1 MAEFKLGRIRFV
13 WKDAWTGSTTYYKDD
28 VISFGGKIYICVQ
41 GHSSAADFFTDLE
54 IVPSK
59 WNLVSDGQ
67 TWKGTW
73 TTATTYVYGDI
84 VQYGARLYI
93 ATAVHTS
100 QATAA
105 AGLEADIANW
115 DVYAE
120 GLNWKGT
127 WTVSTR
133 YIVNDMVKYGGTT
146 YVCNTYHTSAASDA
160 LGLENDQSKWDIFN
174 QGLDFKTTWSTGT
187 QYKINDVVQY
197 GAALWISTSAH
208 TASALFSTDIAYWTE
223 FVRGF
228 QFESD
233 WEPLRVYQPG
243 DIVRYGGNQYIALTN
258 HSESN
263 PFTETTDWQ
272 LFTQGIKFLGE
283 WGDDSTQQDYRAGE
297 VVSHGGYTYLCITDH
312 QNQEPPNVTYW
323 TRLTQGLRWRN
334 TWADDA
340 EYLLGDLVRYGDNS
354 YICVNQH
361 ISEGDDYS
369 TETKVGAGG
378 GAENSRPD
386 LDVTGTYWNIIAVG
400 NEASV
405 LTTKGDL
412 VYYGG
417 AGPARLPIGAE
428 GQVLRVSDQQTPE
441 WAYVGVADDVYFVA
455 THGADVPAPTN
466 GRTID
471 KPWKSI
477 RYAAEQVEKGT
488 KNPNA
493 RKLLELNR
501 QFIQREIVEW
511 TDNQITNSVAPFTT
525 AFAYDSAKCERDMGY
540 IIDAAIWDITHGG
553 NVRSREA
560 ALSYVTDAGQ
570 FYTLG
575 QEAETVASINYGL
588 TVIASVLA
596 QTAPAV
602 NYQTLNGDNSTAI
615 VTQHTD
621 ATLLAESVNTE
632 ISGLVKIV
640 TDAITAGVATNI
652 PARLIRNSLIKV
664 ATGKYQ
670 EVLPIIV
677 PAETCIIGDELR
689 STAVSPRRASGT
701 TASKLSRNNFT
712 YQLSG
717 NLTPAKDTKYSS
729 KAIERVGAIVG
740 DLVEGVT
747 VTPTTGNTET
757 QSALYPFA
765 NIDKGHE
772 RKAVE
777 TLARMIRRNI
787 DHGVGTKVE
796 ARSTLPLADDMGTP
810 ADGHARNLLIANKD
824 FIKAELIGWIA
835 DQYPTLKYS
844 RTKCMQDT
852 GYIIDSVVYDLTFGG
867 NWQSVNAGEAYY
879 QGAVL
884 QINASE
890 KAATIAAYGELKALM
905 QTVAR
910 NITVT
915 PTYGTGSQVAGTAAT
930 TTQSTTIGGLLDDI
944 INIVDNGSGSEAI
957 VYPSITGASAA
968 LQSDHADIG
977 TQMATIKSSVTTFI
991 TANFPSLT
999 YDSAKCERDIGYI
1012 LDAARYDFCL
1022 DTNYASMV
1030 AAYSYKRAPSKKVL
1044 GDQKDATIASNEYA
1058 RTLARAV
1065 TSEATAI
1072 AQIDN
1077 TMQLVN
1083 DIIYGGGN
1091 EAANKASPDFDVASA
1106 IRQLELNKE
1115 FIASEA
1121 VAYVNNYYK
1130 DTATATTD
1138 ATDAIT
1144 ITSTA
1149 WLEQNMD
1156 IKFSGTTF
1164 GGISTSTTY
1173 YVKEILSAT
1182 TFTVSTTIGGTA
1194 LDVSDATGTLT
1205 VEMAYEYNAVLC
1217 KRDVRTIVDAMKWDL
1232 NYPKNYVREYTN
1244 SITVSLPANYKSKYC
1259 ARYYVNSVIG
1269 SQEEDFYYLRNG
1281 TGLRLQTMEGLYGD
1295 LGPASANGTSRP
1307 TGGAY
1312 ASLDPGWGPADE
1324 RVWITARSPYVQN
1337 CTTFGYGAVG
1347 QKIDGALHDG
1357 GNDSI
1362 VSNDFTQV
1370 ISDGIGAW
1378 LLNNGRAEMVS
1389 VFTYYSHI
1397 GYLCETGGRARA
1409 TNGNNSYGTYGSVAE
1424 GVDPDE
1430 TPVTAIIDNKFQYNA
1445 TVGLTNTDQAGIL
1458 NLEYTHA
1465 GNDYT
1470 EAQID
1475 IFGAGSNEEIIA
1487 DEFRDGAMM
1496 QARVVDDQ
1504 VDGDAGGSS
1513 YLIASNTAQQ
1523 GTTTQLSLAATDGN
1537 LSTAYPGMKLVIT
1550 GGAGVGQY
1558 GLIDTYNSGT
1568 KVATVLK
1575 ETDGTAGWD
1584 HFVPGTTIITPNSSS
1599 TYQIE
1604 PAISF
1609 TVPAKSATNHTI
1621 ASNQYNDVEFLE
1633 TAAQYTAL
1641 SGTTSSNGT
1650 GATFDVNRVG
1660 LKYYVSL
1667 NAGGSLHTRLETITI
1682 AGTSLGGATPAN
1694 DLVIT
1699 ATTVTSGAVVD
1710 FDISG
1715 LPVGGNYI
1723 AVPNNTAGQYST
1735 DGSTWSA
1742 STFPSSGSGNWT
1754 AVVSGL
1760 QNDGSSVY
1768 KSSAAIAVCTGS
1780 SNTAV
1785 STNGTTWS
1793 AGTALPGALNT
1804 ASGQDIAYGY
1814 TGVGVNTFV
1823 VVSESDTDI
1832 AYSLDAGGTWTLQSA
1847 ALPNTGFKAITYGKG
1862 LFVAVTGG
1870 GSTSA
1875 ATSEDGIT
1883 WTARTLPASRDWVDV
1898 VWGNGRFIAIAAD
1911 NATGAYSMDGIT
1923 WTALTIGLASGLP
1936 KQITYGQGMF
1946 AVSSTDADGIAYSEY
1961 GTTPWTTQ
1969 AVTSATGGYNGIAFG
1984 NPNRTPEFVAVGTGA
1999 SATNVANCVLG
2010 ARARGRVSVAS
2021 EKIFAVRITEPG
2033 STYSSA
2039 PTITVTDPNN
2049 VDDVVI
2055 TARLGD
2061 GALGTPTVV
2070 NPGIGFATATA
2081 ELNAANS
2088 NGNAD
2093 FLQNGSFIAVRR
2105 LTERPV
2111 PGSNVTF
2118 ASLPNQYFKLVN
2130 TISFLGTNDGS
2141 YTTFLQVSP
2150 SMSIG
2155 DAPVNGDAIDMR
2167 IRFSQVRLT
2176 GHDFLD
2182 IGTGG
2187 FVTTNYPGTPTV
2199 DPDQTKE
2206 SFDADGGRVFFTATD
2221 QDGNFRVGDLFSIE
2235 QSTGVATLN
2244 AEAFNIAGLQE
2255 LTLGEVTLGGNSAS
2269 VSEFSTDPFFTANSD
2284 SVVPTQRA
2292 IKAYIE
2298 AQIGGG
2304 GATLNVNSITAGDI
2318 FISNNVITT
2327 ASGELINITANMN
2340 FTGSI
2345 TGLPVAY
2352 NYFLR

>member
-1 MAEFKLGRIRFV
+1 MATNF
-13 WKDAWTGSTTYYKDD
+13 AT
-28 VISFGGKIYICVQ
+28 ISSLGKII
-41 GHSSAADFFTDLE
+41 
-54 IVPSK
+54 
-59 WNLVSDGQ
+59 
-67 TWKGTW
+67 
-73 TTATTYVYGDI
+73 
-84 VQYGARLYI
+84 
-93 ATAVHTS
+93 
-100 QATAA
+100 
-105 AGLEADIANW
+105 
-115 DVYAE
+115 
-120 GLNWKGT
+120 
-127 WTVSTR
+127 
-133 YIVNDMVKYGGTT
+133 
-146 YVCNTYHTSAASDA
+146 
-160 LGLENDQSKWDIFN
+160 
-174 QGLDFKTTWSTGT
+174 
-187 QYKINDVVQY
+187 
-197 GAALWISTSAH
+197 
-208 TASALFSTDIAYWTE
+208 
-223 FVRGF
+223 
-228 QFESD
+228 
-233 WEPLRVYQPG
+233 
-243 DIVRYGGNQYIALTN
+243 
-258 HSESN
+258 
-263 PFTETTDWQ
+263 
-272 LFTQGIKFLGE
+272 
-283 WGDDSTQQDYRAGE
+283 
-297 VVSHGGYTYLCITDH
+297 
-312 QNQEPPNVTYW
+312 
-323 TRLTQGLRWRN
+323 
-334 TWADDA
+334 
-340 EYLLGDLVRYGDNS
+340 
-354 YICVNQH
+354 
-361 ISEGDDYS
+361 
-369 TETKVGAGG
+369 
-378 GAENSRPD
+378 
-386 LDVTGTYWNIIAVG
+386 
-400 NEASV
+400 
-405 LTTKGDL
+405 
-412 VYYGG
+412 
-417 AGPARLPIGAE
+417 
-428 GQVLRVSDQQTPE
+428 
-441 WAYVGVADDVYFVA
+441 
-455 THGADVPAPTN
+455 
-466 GRTID
+466 
-471 KPWKSI
+471 
-477 RYAAEQVEKGT
+477 
-488 KNPNA
+488 
-493 RKLLELNR
+493 
-501 QFIQREIVEW
+501 
-511 TDNQITNSVAPFTT
+511 
-525 AFAYDSAKCERDMGY
+525 
-540 IIDAAIWDITHGG
+540 
-553 NVRSREA
+553 
-560 ALSYVTDAGQ
+560 
-570 FYTLG
+570 
-575 QEAETVASINYGL
+575 
-588 TVIASVLA
+588 
-596 QTAPAV
+596 
-602 NYQTLNGDNSTAI
+602 
-615 VTQHTD
+615 
-621 ATLLAESVNTE
+621 
-632 ISGLVKIV
+632 

-652 PARLIRNSLIKV
+652 PARSIRKTLIKV
-664 ATGKYQ
+664 TTGQYR
-670 EVLPIIV
+670 EVLPIII
-677 PAETCIIGDELR
+677 PAECCIMGDELR
-689 STAVSPRRASGT
+689 SVNVQPRKSTNSTLTPKSDYRYTSKALERIEQVVGNVASG
-701 TASKLSRNNFT
+701 
-712 YQLSG
+712 
-717 NLTPAKDTKYSS
+717 LTM
-729 KAIERVGAIVG
+729 
-740 DLVEGVT
+740 
-747 VTPTTGNTET
+747 TPTTGNTLTQTTAYPYAET
-757 QSALYPFA
+757 PQAWEGLTRQVR
-765 NIDKGHE
+765 G
-772 RKAVE
+772 
-777 TLARMIRRNI
+777 IRRNI
-787 DHGVGTKVE
+787 DAQLGEKLYAQFPKPWEMTNTNAGRGRDLFLQNRE
-796 ARSTLPLADDMGTP
+796 
-810 ADGHARNLLIANKD
+810 
-824 FIKAELIGWIA
+824 FIKTETTAYITEN
-835 DQYPTLKYS
+835 YPNLKYS
-844 RTKCMQDT
+844 RTKCKQDI
-852 GYIIDSVVYDLTFGG
+852 GFILDAIAYDLTYGG
-867 NWQSVNAGEAYY
+867 NWQSVVAGEAYY
-879 QGAVL
+879 TGAVL
-884 QINASE
+884 EIAASE
-890 KAATIAAYGELKALM
+890 KAATIAAYGFMKQLV
-905 QTVAR
+905 QTVQR

-915 PTYGTGSQVAGTAAT
+915 PVLQTDVAQIAGVGGTASE
-930 TTQSTTIGGLLDDI
+930 STTIGNLFDDI
-944 INIVDNGSGSEAI
+944 TDTINSGVGTVAE
-957 VYPSITGASAA
+957 VYPSVAGANALTFADTTAIDAAKDQVGEYTIDFISKNFGSFKYDSGICRRDLEILSEGAQNDTLTGSNYLAIQAGRAYRRETSEYLQGAQKSQTVGAIRKFRDLQLADLTDSTYITRTTSFYNEVVDILQNSTTAEDA
-968 LQSDHADIG
+968 L
-977 TQMATIKSSVTTFI
+977 TFPSYNS
-991 TANFPSLT
+991 TANAINAKNLLVANRQFIIDDVVNYVENT
-999 YDSAKCERDIGYI
+999 YNNPPGSFVYDRARCERDVAFIIDGLCHDIMYGGNI
-1012 LDAARYDFCL
+1012 AQIRIAKSYFNLNGASVIPGEATETIAAYGHLSSVAQDVITEVSITKQTGNTQTQSTNGSPASATEEGLIVSFITEVTNAITADSPAGISAITEVTSTEAGQTATDYALFDTNRDGHIKTTLQFVTDTYSDFKFNHAKCTRDLGLIFDAAKYDVL
-1022 DTNYASMV
+1022 LGTNIASIIT
-1030 AAYSYKRAPSKKVL
+1030 AFSYRRKPARTKVIA
-1044 GDQKDATIASNEYA
+1044 DQKDATIAANMFAMREMQAVLSSEQCETSVQLEETFEWVNDTIWTASYEGANKQVVDPEIYNAQYQLETNKEWIVQEALNEADECYKA
-1058 RTLARAV
+1058 AV
-1065 TSEATAI
+1065 SKVEANGTVTVADTSWLSPG
-1072 AQIDN
+1072 
-1077 TMQLVN
+1077 MGLKLVN
-1083 DIIYGGGN
+1083 YED
-1091 EAANKASPDFDVASA
+1091 S
-1106 IRQLELNKE
+1106 
-1115 FIASEA
+1115 
-1121 VAYVNNYYK
+1121 
-1130 DTATATTD
+1130 TD
-1138 ATDAIT
+1138 AVVEAGGDTD
-1144 ITSTA
+1144 
-1149 WLEQNMD
+1149 
-1156 IKFSGTTF
+1156 
-1164 GGISTSTTY
+1164 TTY
-1173 YVKEILSAT
+1173 YVKSIESDT
-1182 TFTVSTTIGGTA
+1182 TFIASTTVNGSAFAFDPTEAAFQYNKNKCRRDTGYFLDAVGYDITLGTN
-1194 LDVSDATGTLT
+1194 
-1205 VEMAYEYNAVLC
+1205 YNAVTQGLAYQRASASVANGAQLAQTTAGINFTKAKVAELYKVRTSTTGLSRSNAFFAEIVDVLNNGVGNADAITYPAPAGATANTTNAVAQLGANRAFMIAEITAWIAVNYPSLSYDVAKCERDVGYVIDALRYDIMYGGTSASHQAARSYFVDGVYQGGAGEGAATAAAYNRLSVVTDEVIREVSVTKSSGNAANQDTSGTAASATEGTLSQTLLQLVEDVITDGDLDGLPTATYPNVNGATADLKAAQIQIKRNADDIVIKTVKYIDNTYSAMFEVKSSYVYNRTLC
-1217 KRDVRTIVDAMKWDL
+1217 ARDVREYVYGMKWDAAYSRNWAKRYNAPL
-1232 NYPKNYVREYTN
+1232 VSYDTNVLAVDYTGWYRAA
-1244 SITVSLPANYKSKYC
+1244 LG
-1259 ARYYVNSVIG
+1259 ARYYANSVLG

-1281 TGLRLQTMEGLYGD
+1281 TGLRLQTMDGLQGD
-1295 LGPASANGTSRP
+1295 IGPANAYGTSRP

-1312 ASLDPGWGPADE
+1312 ASLDPGWGPKDE

-1337 CTTFGYGAVG
+1337 CTTFGYAAVG

-1470 EAQID
+1470 EAQIN
-1475 IFGAGSNEEIIA
+1475 IFGAGSNEEVLA
-1487 DEFRDGAMM
+1487 DEFRDGAMI

-1504 VDGDAGGSS
+1504 EDGDAGGSS

-1568 KVATVLK
+1568 KVATVIK

-1609 TVPAKSATNHTI
+1609 TVPAKSATNHSI

-1641 SGTTSSNGT
+1641 SGTASSNGT

-1660 LKYYVSL
+1660 LKYYVAL
-1667 NAGGSLHTRLETITI
+1667 NAGGTLHTRLETITI

-1754 AVVSGL
+1754 AVASGL

-1961 GTTPWTTQ
+1961 GTTPWATQ

-2039 PTITVTDPNN
+2039 PTVTVTDPNN

-2061 GALGTPTVV
+2061 GALGTPTIVA
-2070 NPGIGFATATA
+2070 PGIGFATATA
-2081 ELNAANS
+2081 EINAAAS

-2111 PGSNVTF
+2111 PGSNITF
-2118 ASLPNQYFKLVN
+2118 ASLPDQYFKLVN

-2150 SMSIG
+2150 SMTIG

-2199 DPDQTKE
+2199 NPDQTKE